1 MKPVTAEIAPCPA
14 PGATKASVALV
25 EAMWMEQDAQ
35 KLPSPPPPPSRCVSA
50 ALGGDAEA
58 FGRLIDRCERACL
71 AIAYG
76 VTRDA
81 HLAADAV
88 QEACLKGWHAREALR
103 EPERFE
109 SWLLSIVR
117 RCATDLVRKRKP
129 MRLLDAAA
137 KEGAIDPPAGTA
149 TPVEAAAARERDET
163 VRQVIGELDESSRI
177 AVAMRF
183 YDGRPSS
190 DIAQAL
196 GCSPAA
202 VDMRL
207 KRVRERL
214 ATLLEARG
222 LDEE

>member
-1 MKPVTAEIAPCPA
+1 
-14 PGATKASVALV
+14 
-25 EAMWMEQDAQ
+25 MEQDAREQ
-35 KLPSPPPPPSRCVSA
+35 DAQQPPCPRPRETESAYIGA

-58 FGRLIDRCERACL
+58 FGRLIGRCERACL
-71 AIAYG
+71 AVAFA

-88 QEACLKGWHAREALR
+88 QEACLKGWRARRTLR

-109 SWLLSIVR
+109 TWLLSIVR
-117 RCATDLVRKRKP
+117 RCATDQVRRRKP
-129 MRLLDAAA
+129 VRLLDASATA
-137 KEGAIDPPAGTA
+137 HGVDPPAAVA
-149 TPVEAAAARERDET
+149 TPLERVASREREEV
-163 VRQVIGELDESSRI
+163 VRQVIDDLDEPSRI

-190 DIAQAL
+190 EIAQVL

-207 KRVRERL
+207 KRARERL
-214 ATLLEARG
+214 AGLLEARG
-222 LDEE
+222 LNAE